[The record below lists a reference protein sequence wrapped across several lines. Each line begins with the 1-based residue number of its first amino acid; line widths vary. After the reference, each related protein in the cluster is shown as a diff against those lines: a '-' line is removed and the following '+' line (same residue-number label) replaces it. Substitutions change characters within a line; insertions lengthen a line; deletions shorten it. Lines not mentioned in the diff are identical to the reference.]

1 MYPSRE
7 LTALALRKRMLRQRI
22 AVARWECVALAS
34 DVARPIALVDRAI
47 VQWRKISPLV
57 KFAALPLG
65 LLFRRRLIP
74 ASGGFFRKIV
84 RWAPV
89 ALSAMRMF
97 KGQRV

>member
-7 LTALALRKRMLRQRI
+7 LTALARRKDALCHRI
-22 AVARWECVALAS
+22 AASRSECVAFAA
-34 DVARPIALVDRAI
+34 DAARPIALIDRAL

-65 LLFRRRLIP
+65 LLFRRRLMP
-74 ASGGFFRKIV
+74 AKGGFFRKIL

-89 ALSAMRMF
+89 VLSAARMF
-97 KGQRV
+97 KATRG